1 MSKQVSKIPQPG
13 DKGDNVAVMQLA
25 LNEKGANPKLTVDGD
40 FGPKTRAATSAF
52 QKSIGL
58 PGSGIPAEKTMAG
71 LGIEVIAS
79 AGGRPTTGID
89 PDEGTPPWYRRMFSA
104 LQVQPASKESQVKSE
119 MNQIDRGLS
128 RYLEVS
134 KRLGFSGEYQMM
146 FAYILGCL
154 HYKEASCNFAG
165 VLHNGEKI
173 IGTGKKTT
181 LVPAG
186 RGPFNTWEDA
196 AVDAIN
202 LNGARWSKLRAGS
215 TDIGDILYAIERYN
229 GPGYISGAGKLDV
242 TPYLWENSN
251 ISDGYGKYVSDG
263 KYSADAKL
271 GSSSGI
277 AVFLRKWH
285 DEGVFKCTGLEKVAP
300 PIPLPDTTPKPVG
313 KLTREVIANKIV
325 EIIQRDVDAEMR
337 ETHGK
342 NRSPRI
348 DSFNKRVGVYLGA
361 PYCAS
366 GGWCAIDDACK
377 ALGIKNPVKP
387 TASSQD
393 FRRTSFV
400 PAKFIRAE
408 GSLGKKGD
416 VGVLQVYG
424 DSSRGHHTVLRE
436 DQATQPNFKT
446 VEYNTDGSGTRD
458 GDGAYAM
465 TRSTVDRSSTNG
477 GKIFVCFTDIPGWIL
492 SVNS

>member
-13 DKGDNVAVMQLA
+13 DIGDNVAVMQLA
-25 LNEKGANPKLTVDGD
+25 LNEKGANLTVDGD
-40 FGPKTRAATSAF
+40 FGPKTKSAVSVF

-58 PGSGIPAEKTMAG
+58 PGSGVPAEKTMAG
-71 LGIEVIAS
+71 LGIEVTAS

-89 PDEGTPPWYRRMFSA
+89 PDEGTPPWYRRMFAACVVISG
-104 LQVQPASKESQVKSE
+104 KESQLERTKAT
-119 MNQIDRGLS
+119 IDRGLA
-128 RYLEVS
+128 RYLDVS
-134 KRLGFSGEYQMM
+134 KRLGFEGEYQML

-165 VLHNGEKI
+165 VLHNGEHI

-186 RGPFNTWEDA
+186 RGPFSTWEDA

-215 TDIGDILYAIERYN
+215 TDIGDILYAMERFN
-229 GPGYISGAGKLDV
+229 GTGYITGAGKLDV
-242 TPYLWENSN
+242 SPYLWENSN
-251 ISDGYGKYVSDG
+251 ISDGVGKYVSDG
-263 KYSADAKL
+263 KYSAEAKL
-271 GSSSGI
+271 GSSCGS
-277 AVFLRKWH
+277 ALLLKSFYN
-285 DEGVFKCTGLEKVAP
+285 EGLFKCIGVESKQI
-300 PIPLPDTTPKPVG
+300 IPLPDLSPKPVG
-313 KLTREVIANKIV
+313 QLTRQVIADKIV
-325 EIIQRDVDAEMR
+325 SLIQRDVDAELR
-337 ETHGK
+337 ETAGK

-348 DSFNKRVGVYLGA
+348 DSFNKRAQSYMGA

-393 FRRTSFV
+393 FRRV
-400 PAKFIRAE
+400 GFIPQKYIRSE
-408 GSLGKKGD
+408 GSMGKKGD
-416 VGVLQVYG
+416 VGVLQVSG
-424 DSSRGHHTVLRE
+424 DSDRGHYTTLRE
-436 DQATQPNFKT
+436 DQNAQPYFKT
-446 VEYNTDGSGTRD
+446 VEYNTDGSGDRD

-465 TRSTVDRSSTNG
+465 IRSTIDRSSTNS
-477 GKIFVCFTDIPGWIL
+477 GKIFVCFTDIPSWIL
-492 SVNS
+492 DHNS

>member
-1 MSKQVSKIPQPG
+1 MARQVSKIPQPG
-13 DKGDNVAVMQLA
+13 DKGDNVAVLQLA
-25 LNEKGANPKLTVDGD
+25 LNDVAGSQLVVDGD

-52 QKSIGL
+52 QKKIGL
-58 PGSGIPAEKTMAG
+58 AGSGIPAEKTMAALEITVVG
-71 LGIEVIAS
+71 S

-104 LQVQPASKESQVKSE
+104 LTVVAGKDSQVKSE

-128 RYLEVS
+128 RYLDVS
-134 KRLGFSGEYQMM
+134 KRLGFSGDYQLM

-154 HYKEASCNFAG
+154 HYKEASCSFAG
-165 VLHNGEKI
+165 VLHNGEHI

-186 RGPFNTWEDA
+186 RGPFSTWEDA

-229 GPGYISGAGKLDV
+229 GTGYISGAGKLDV
-242 TPYLWENSN
+242 SPYLWENSN

-263 KYSADAKL
+263 KYSDSAKL

-277 AVFLRKWH
+277 AVFLKLWY

-300 PIPLPDTTPKPVG
+300 PIPLPDVSPNPVG
-313 KLTREVIANKIV
+313 TLTRQVIADKIV
-325 EIIQRDVDAEMR
+325 SIIQRDVDAELR
-337 ETHGK
+337 ETGGK

-348 DSFNKRVGVYLGA
+348 DSFNKRVGVAMGS

-387 TASSQD
+387 TAESQD
-393 FRRTSFV
+393 FRRSSFV
-400 PAKFIRAE
+400 PAKFLRPE

-416 VGVLQVYG
+416 VGVLQVSG
-424 DSSRGHHTVLRE
+424 DSGHGHHTTLRE
-436 DQATQPNFKT
+436 DQSSQPYFKT

-465 TRSTVDRSSTNG
+465 TRSTVDKSSTNS
-477 GKIFVCFTDIPGWIL
+477 GKIFVCFADIPGWIL
-492 SVNS
+492 EANS